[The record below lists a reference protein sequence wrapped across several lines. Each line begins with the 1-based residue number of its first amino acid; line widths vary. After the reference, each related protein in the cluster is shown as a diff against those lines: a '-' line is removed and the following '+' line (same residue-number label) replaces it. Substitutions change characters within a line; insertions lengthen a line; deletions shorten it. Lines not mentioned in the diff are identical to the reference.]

1 MFMKRLKYNMNIV
14 IKSQFLI
21 LVLIVVL
28 LVSLGEQVEENS
40 SSIASKDWKLIYK
53 NDEKGMPVFGDKE
66 ELISIAR
73 SGYPIQ
79 VGWFSRRRN
88 DTTKT
93 VEHTVNGDFLTIA
106 NGSELFVQTQP
117 FFAQRPGLTSDTLSM
132 SLLPIQYH
140 WILGTNGLISS
151 VSTDFTKDT
160 VRAYP
165 PSHFGY
171 ELSWFARISID
182 SD

>member
-1 MFMKRLKYNMNIV
+1 M
-14 IKSQFLI
+14 
-21 LVLIVVL
+21 
-28 LVSLGEQVEENS
+28 
-40 SSIASKDWKLIYK
+40 
-53 NDEKGMPVFGDKE
+53 
-66 ELISIAR
+66 
-73 SGYPIQ
+73 
-79 VGWFSRRRN
+79 
-88 DTTKT
+88 
-93 VEHTVNGDFLTIA
+93 NGDFLTIA
-106 NGSELFVQTQP
+106 NGSELFVQIQP
-117 FFAQRPGLTSDTLSM
+117 FFAQRPDLNSDTLSM